1 MYKGYTMIEM
11 GIAEVQNKFT
21 KLLSTPVIIV
31 DKKSHKKKAVIL
43 PYDMYEK
50 LARTQRRE
58 KVFRDDAEL
67 DAFIGLLEGA
77 DNLDTEDERYKNIMQ

>member
-1 MYKGYTMIEM
+1 M

-21 KLLSTPVIIV
+21 KLLSTAVTIV

-77 DNLDTEDERYKNIMQ
+77 DELDTTDERYKAIMK

>member
-1 MYKGYTMIEM
+1 MIEM

-21 KLLSTPVIIV
+21 KLLSTPVTIV

-43 PYDMYEK
+43 PYDVYEK
-50 LARTQRRE
+50 LVRTQRKE

-67 DAFIGLLEGA
+67 DAFLGLLEGA
-77 DNLDTEDERYKNIMQ
+77 DTLDIDDERYKAIIK

>member
-1 MYKGYTMIEM
+1 M

-21 KLLSTPVIIV
+21 KLLSTAVTIV

-43 PYDMYEK
+43 PYEMYEK
-50 LARTQRRE
+50 LARRQRRE

-77 DNLDTEDERYKNIMQ
+77 DELDTTDERYKAIMK

>member
-1 MYKGYTMIEM
+1 MIEM

-21 KLLSTPVIIV
+21 KLLSTAVTIV

-77 DNLDTEDERYKNIMQ
+77 DELDTTDERYKAIMK

>member
-1 MYKGYTMIEM
+1 MIEM

-21 KLLSTPVIIV
+21 KLLSTAVTIV

-43 PYDMYEK
+43 PYEMYEK
-50 LARTQRRE
+50 LARTQRKE

-67 DAFIGLLEGA
+67 DAFLGLLEGA
-77 DNLDTEDERYKNIMQ
+77 DKLDTTDERYKAIVK

>member
-1 MYKGYTMIEM
+1 MIEM

-21 KLLSTPVIIV
+21 KLLSTAVTIV

-43 PYDMYEK
+43 PYEMYEK
-50 LARTQRRE
+50 LARRQRRE

-77 DNLDTEDERYKNIMQ
+77 DELDTTDERYKAIMKWKYL

>member
-1 MYKGYTMIEM
+1 MIEM

-21 KLLSTPVIIV
+21 KLLTTAVTIV
-31 DKKSHKKKAVIL
+31 DRKSHKKKAVIL
-43 PYDMYEK
+43 PYEMYEK
-50 LARTQRRE
+50 LARTQRKE

-77 DNLDTEDERYKNIMQ
+77 DKLDTDDERYKAIVK

>member
-1 MYKGYTMIEM
+1 MIEM

-21 KLLSTPVIIV
+21 KLLSTAVTIV

-43 PYDMYEK
+43 PYEMYEK
-50 LARTQRRE
+50 LARRQRRE

-77 DNLDTEDERYKNIMQ
+77 DELDTTDERYKAIMK

>member
-1 MYKGYTMIEM
+1 MIEM

-43 PYDMYEK
+43 PYDVYEK
-50 LARTQRRE
+50 LARTQRKE

-67 DAFIGLLEGA
+67 DAFLGLLEGA
-77 DNLDTEDERYKNIMQ
+77 DTLDIDDERYKAIIK